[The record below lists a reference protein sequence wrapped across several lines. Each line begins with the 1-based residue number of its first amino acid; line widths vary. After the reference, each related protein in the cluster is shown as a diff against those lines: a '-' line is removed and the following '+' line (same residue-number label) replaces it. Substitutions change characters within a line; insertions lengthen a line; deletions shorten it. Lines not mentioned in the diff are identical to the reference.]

1 MLNWALR
8 FVTRWYRNLSR
19 RIFVKLI
26 LLIVI
31 PNLLL
36 LVIINQLMNRQIQ
49 QKLSEM
55 DNTLYVLEHATSRE
69 LRGLFGDV
77 TTLTNQILIEP
88 EVQQI
93 LSGTREGT
101 AAYQKEYYPDAN
113 ELVRREKYMKQDI
126 LRGILSRYRLVWNN
140 IFSIAILAADDG
152 ELYLNTS
159 ENYQITSEDLKGSL
173 LLKEVASPDHTG
185 LAWSVNDALTK
196 KTDMITFARRIYG
209 VGDPQRVIGY
219 VLVNLSLNAVRGS
232 FETYNYYGQMIFGLA
247 DQRESTWMIYDRKN
261 IIGGQGRLLP
271 YSLKDLS
278 SRLTEVDLNGRTW
291 RAVVMPMEKDDYLFI
306 GLDAE
311 YIRRASA
318 DIRSQL
324 YFGYA
329 FFLALA
335 FLISLLGA
343 KILTERLGKLNKAM
357 RTLGQ
362 KQWGTRIELKGS
374 DEIRVIGDT
383 FNSMAT
389 HIEELLENLKEQQSL
404 KRLFELRVLEYQIN
418 PHFLY
423 NTLDTINWMALENNQ
438 TRISQMVNGLSKLF
452 RMILS
457 KGREVISLQEEFE
470 MIRIYLNIQ
479 KIRFEDRFDYSVEL
493 DADVSRYPICK
504 LVLQPIVENA
514 IVHGIRRL
522 RGPGFI
528 RLTGGRAGEHVL
540 LEISDNGVG
549 MTAEQIRKQTG
560 LLGADIW
567 GNDVIASSGYGMKN
581 VDSRL
586 KLLFGEDYRMT
597 LESSTEPPTGT
608 TIRITIEESAMLGK
622 LGE

>member
-1 MLNWALR
+1 M
-8 FVTRWYRNLSR
+8 V
-19 RIFVKLI
+19 
-26 LLIVI
+26 
-31 PNLLL
+31 
-36 LVIINQLMNRQIQ
+36 
-49 QKLSEM
+49 
-55 DNTLYVLEHATSRE
+55 
-69 LRGLFGDV
+69 
-77 TTLTNQILIEP
+77 
-88 EVQQI
+88 
-93 LSGTREGT
+93 
-101 AAYQKEYYPDAN
+101 
-113 ELVRREKYMKQDI
+113 
-126 LRGILSRYRLVWNN
+126 
-140 IFSIAILAADDG
+140 
-152 ELYLNTS
+152 
-159 ENYQITSEDLKGSL
+159 
-173 LLKEVASPDHTG
+173 
-185 LAWSVNDALTK
+185 
-196 KTDMITFARRIYG
+196 
-209 VGDPQRVIGY
+209 
-219 VLVNLSLNAVRGS
+219 
-232 FETYNYYGQMIFGLA
+232 
-247 DQRESTWMIYDRKN
+247 YDRKK

-271 YSLKDLS
+271 YSLKDLA

-291 RAVVMPMEKDDYLFI
+291 RAVVMPMEKEDYLFI

-311 YIRRASA
+311 YVRKASA
-318 DIRSQL
+318 DIRGQL

-362 KQWGTRIELKGS
+362 KQWGTRIELKGH

-389 HIEELLENLKEQQSL
+389 HIEEPLEDLKEQQGL

-423 NTLDTINWMALENNQ
+423 NTLDTINWMALENSQ

-452 RMILS
+452 RIILS

-493 DADVSRYPICK
+493 DPDVSHYPICK

-528 RLTGGRAGEHVL
+528 RLRGDRIGEDVV

-549 MTAEQIRKQTG
+549 MTAEQIAKQAG
-560 LLGADIW
+560 LLDADIW
-567 GNDVIASSGYGMKN
+567 GNEVIASSGYGMKN

-586 KLLFGEDYRMT
+586 KPLFGEDYRMT
-597 LESSTEPPTGT
+597 LESSTEPGAGT
-608 TIRITIEESAMLGK
+608 TIRIAVKESAMLRKWGK
-622 LGE
+622 KES